1 MGKVFISY
9 ARENRESASVICNRL
24 KELGFDPWID
34 TNDLAANDD
43 ITTVID
49 AQIAKVDAVL
59 VLWSSAAKA
68 STWVRGEALSGFTAD
83 KYIGALL
90 EPVVPPTPFMRLNA
104 PDLSDW
110 NLLHDHRGWQV
121 LVRGLAAM
129 SGKDGS
135 KRTDALEKA
144 LERERAKLAA
154 EVQAQL
160 PLAEAQGQ
168 SVDEETPSNLEEHAY
183 SDVDA
188 LVLEAQQI
196 LSASSKLDL
205 DTAIVQAALDQEML
219 RDAAFVVALDRAKVS
234 RPEGADYLFCTTIGE
249 AVERATD
256 GDLIVVATGRYN
268 ENLRVRKKVRIVG
281 LGREDQRPTIVGV
294 DGEATIAVDG
304 SARFENLK
312 IASRHKFN
320 AIHFVGGQPVL
331 LRCDVTRFAERL
343 GGECAIHVAARANPI
358 MMATSVTSKA
368 CDAMHFV
375 GNSAGTLIGVDI
387 TAQRGVA
394 VSCRGRPELRGC
406 HIEAVGGHAVEVRA
420 RGYPV
425 FSECSIEGRGA
436 TVVKVVD
443 ARPRM
448 NDSRVKAIR
457 QLAFDFEGETAG
469 RFERNIVD
477 SDMEADAGTSSP
489 TRDGLFGFGLWRP
502 ASKAKDNARVAA
514 ARRAHSIISMRA
526 ARPPIFVAN
535 KTADGNDLN
544 LPPPF

>member
-1 MGKVFISY
+1 MGKIFISY
-9 ARENRESASVICNRL
+9 ARENKESASVICNRL

-34 TNDLAANDD
+34 TDDLAANDD

-49 AQIAKVDAVL
+49 EQIAKVDAVL

-110 NLLHDHRGWQV
+110 TLLHDHRGWQV

-129 SGKDGS
+129 SAKDGS
-135 KRTDALEKA
+135 KRTAALEKA
-144 LERERAKLAA
+144 IERERAKMAA

-160 PLAEAQGQ
+160 PLAEGQ
-168 SVDEETPSNLEEHAY
+168 NVPDEELPPSVDEHVY
-183 SDVDA
+183 SDVDS
-188 LVLEAQQI
+188 LVLEARQI

-219 RDAAFVVALDRAKVS
+219 RDAAFVVTSDRAKVS
-234 RPEGADYLFCTTIGE
+234 RPEGSNYAVCASIGE
-249 AVERATD
+249 AVERAAD
-256 GDLIVVATGRYN
+256 GDLIVVASGRYS
-268 ENLRVRKKVRIVG
+268 ENVRLKKRVRIVG
-281 LGREDQRPTIVGV
+281 LGREDQRPTI
-294 DGEATIAVDG
+294 IAAEDEPTVAIDG
-304 SARFENLK
+304 SARLENLK
-312 IASRHKFN
+312 IASRRKLN

-331 LRCDVTRFAERL
+331 LRCDVTRFAEKP

-375 GNSAGTLIGVDI
+375 GNSAGTLIGVDV
-387 TAQRGVA
+387 TAQRGIA
-394 VSCRGRPELRGC
+394 ISCRGRPEFRGC
-406 HIEAVGGHAVEVRA
+406 HIEAVGGHAVEVRS
-420 RGYPV
+420 RGYPT
-425 FSECSIEGRGA
+425 FDECSIEGRGA

-457 QLAFDFEGETAG
+457 QIAFDFEGETAG

-477 SDMEADAGTSSP
+477 SDMDADAGTP
-489 TRDGLFGFGLWRP
+489 APRRDGMFGFALWKP
-502 ASKAKDNARVAA
+502 AAKAKDDARVVA
-514 ARRAHSIISMRA
+514 ARRSHSIISLRS

-535 KTADGNDLN
+535 KTADGSDLN